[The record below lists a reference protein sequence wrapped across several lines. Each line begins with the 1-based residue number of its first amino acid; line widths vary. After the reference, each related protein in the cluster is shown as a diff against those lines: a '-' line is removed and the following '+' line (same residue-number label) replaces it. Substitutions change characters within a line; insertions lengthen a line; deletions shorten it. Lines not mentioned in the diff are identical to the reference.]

1 MRAAVLPRHGGP
13 DVFEIQERP
22 DPSLGPG
29 RVLVRV
35 KAAGINFADLM
46 ARQGL
51 YPDAPKLPAVVGY
64 EFAGIVETG
73 AGDFEPGQRVLGGS
87 RFGAYAELV
96 ATDPANLVPLPD
108 DWSFEEGAALPVNYT
123 TAYAGLVRYGSLHEG
138 EDVLIH
144 AAAGGVGIASIQIAK
159 IVGAGTIYGTASP
172 GKHAAIR
179 EMGVDHAID
188 YTSEDFAK
196 AIRRIAGHKQAV
208 DLIMDAVGGSSFRK
222 GYGLLRA
229 GGRLVVF
236 GASSTTSGEKRD
248 IKTLAKFALA
258 TPFFHPV
265 KMMSDSKAVIGL
277 NMLTLW
283 DSTGSLDDYIQPLR
297 KWIDSGQIRPVVS

>member
-1 MRAAVLPRHGGP
+1 MRALVIPETGPPEVLRVE
-13 DVFEIQERP
+13 DRP
-22 DPSLGPG
+22 EPQPG
-29 RVLVRV
+29 AGEVRVRV

-46 ARQGL
+46 ARQGM

-64 EFAGIVETG
+64 EFAGDVDSV
-73 AGDFEPGQRVLGGS
+73 GDGVQDFQPGQRVLGGC
-87 RFGAYAELV
+87 RFGGYSEMV
-96 ATDPANLVPLPD
+96 ATKADNLVPLPD

-159 IVGAGTIYGTASP
+159 IVGAGTIYSTASP
-172 GKHAAIR
+172 GKHAAIK

-196 AIRRIAGHKQAV
+196 AIRRIAGQKQAV
-208 DLIMDAVGGSSFRK
+208 DVIMDAVGGSSFRK

-229 GGRLVVF
+229 GGRLIVF
-236 GASSTTSGEKRD
+236 GASSTSSGEKRD
-248 IKTLAKFALA
+248 LKTLAKFAVT

-265 KMMSDSKAVIGL
+265 KMMTDSKAVIGL

-297 KWIDSGQIRPVVS
+297 KW